1 MAEHTREQPIVTPAP
16 QCRRVLRMKPETL
29 AFAAALLGIIAAA
42 PSAIPAISMVGL
54 VPALLALAALSR
66 RRWRFILLV
75 EKDALHG
82 GQKFRRLAGTAAQA
96 RGRGARRRGQGALVW
111 RRGGACRCRC
121 KGSAAQRRRKECR

>member
-54 VPALLALAALSR
+54 VPALLALAAG
-66 RRWRFILLV
+66 I
-75 EKDALHG
+75 AAM
-82 GQKFRRLAGTAAQA
+82 RLRTTRPGFAIAGVTL
-96 RGRGARRRGQGALVW
+96 GALSVVV
-111 RRGGACRCRC
+111 AISTSM
-121 KGSAAQRRRKECR
+121 SAG